1 MDYKKKLIDTWD
13 IISQETEKKN
23 NKVYR
28 VVLNHKYITVRA
40 CILGQSKNKSI
51 EFVYNK
57 TFFLKKLFN
66 NIDTNGLEIQIIK
79 DLEDSKNNII
89 SIKLKKN
96 SLLEIYLEFIENIIK
111 YIQPLNNKDEIINL
125 IIKKIDIWIKFF
137 KREKFD
143 GLSEE
148 EIRGLI
154 GELLFIKNFSK
165 NKENFKNNI
174 IRWKGCENGLHDFEF
189 QKTKVEIKTF
199 SSTGKIRITYPDQL
213 DIDTF
218 PEIYLVCFNLTKD
231 NGNFSLNSIIN
242 LIKKSIDEKT
252 LIIFED
258 KLKNAGYFEIHKN
271 NYNDEYNNSKKYCYK
286 IVKEFPKILYKEL
299 NDSISKVSYSLDT
312 NLLSSFDIGSK
323 QIEDIIGDKKN

>member
-1 MDYKKKLIDTWD
+1 MDIKKKFIENWKLVESD
-13 IISQETEKKN
+13 ISLPNKKF
-23 NKVYR
+23 YR
-28 VVLNHKYITVRA
+28 TIFPEFNIEIRTCLF
-40 CILGQSKNKSI
+40 GSFSKKST
-51 EFVYNK
+51 EFVFEKINHPGRVFK
-57 TFFLKKLFN
+57 
-66 NIDTNGLEIQIIK
+66 NIDTRGLDIK
-79 DLEDSKNNII
+79 LINDPDNEKNNII
-89 SIKLKKN
+89 SIKLKSN
-96 SLLEIYLEFIENIIK
+96 ALLEIYLEFIENIIK
-111 YIQPLNNKDEIINL
+111 NIMPLNDKKKIINL
-125 IIKKIDIWIKFF
+125 ILNKIDVWIKFF

-189 QKTKVEIKTF
+189 KKTKVEIKTF

-213 DIDTF
+213 DIDAF

-242 LIKKSIDEKT
+242 LIKKGIDEKT

-258 KLKNAGYFEIHKN
+258 KLKSAGYFEIHKN
-271 NYNDEYNNSKKYCYK
+271 NYNDEYNNSKKHCYK
-286 IVKEFPKILYKEL
+286 IVKEFPKILYNEL

-312 NLLSSFDIGSK
+312 NLLSSFDIGPK
-323 QIEDIIGDKKN
+323 QIEDIIGD